1 MKSAQTIDLFPFT
14 SSQFPVRF
22 GMPVKTSVVL
32 IRWPVVIICSYL
44 LLYPSSHVIPQSVLH
59 SLILVYIAS
68 NVVLYFVNEDHFA
81 SPSFYYPIIISDTVF
96 LTLSL
101 IINGNVEA
109 DFYLTY
115 FLLIIICCIF
125 EDPKILTAVSV
136 FAPVVYTLLLFQS
149 AGSLHP
155 SVFLRLPFLFVV
167 SLFYGYFAQLIRV
180 QKALKE
186 EAEQRNKGKKE
197 VLDIVSHE
205 FRTPLNLISGYAQA
219 LKSRTLGD
227 VSQEQEQALA
237 KIIRQS
243 DNLLH
248 LVGSILDLTRIEA
261 GEFPLEQQEIRLP
274 EYLQEMKL
282 NHEVI
287 LDKPLALQWSFSSD
301 LPTILS
307 DKAKLT
313 IILQNLINN
322 AIKFTD
328 QGSIQVSAQSR
339 ADRKAVEFEIKDT
352 GVGIPEEALPIIFD
366 KFRQVDSSITR
377 AHGGVGLGLHIV
389 KAFTEMLGGTVAVK
403 SELNRGSTFTLTL
416 PVRVPSQLR

>member
-1 MKSAQTIDLFPFT
+1 MKTAKTIGLFPFS
-14 SSQFPVRF
+14 SSQLAVGFA
-22 GMPVKTSVVL
+22 MPIKASVVL

-59 SLILVYIAS
+59 GLILAYIAS
-68 NVVLYFVNEDHFA
+68 NVVLYFVSEERFL
-81 SPSFYYPIIISDTVF
+81 SPSFYYPIVILDTVV

-125 EDPKILTAVSV
+125 EDPKILTVVSV
-136 FAPVVYTLLLFQS
+136 FAPLVYTLLLFQS
-149 AGSLHP
+149 AGSIHP

-167 SLFYGYFAQLIRV
+167 SLFYGYFAQLIRA
-180 QKALKE
+180 QRALKE
-186 EAEQRNKGKKE
+186 EAEQKSRGKKE

-205 FRTPLNLISGYAQA
+205 FRTPLNLISGYAQV
-219 LKSRTLGD
+219 LKSKTLGE
-227 VSQEQEQALA
+227 VTEEQEQALA
-237 KIIRQS
+237 KILRQS

-248 LVGSILDLTRIEA
+248 LVNSILDLTRIEA
-261 GEFPLEQQEIRLP
+261 GELPLQREEIRLP
-274 EYLQEMKL
+274 EYLQQMKL

-287 LDKPLALQWSFSSD
+287 LDKPLSLQWTFPPD
-301 LPTILS
+301 LPTIIS

-328 QGSIQVSAQSR
+328 KGSIQVSTRWR
-339 ADRKAVEFEIKDT
+339 ADKKALELEVADT
-352 GVGIPEEALPIIFD
+352 GAGIPKEALPIIFD

-377 AHGGVGLGLHIV
+377 VHGGIGLGLHIV
-389 KAFTEMLGGTVAVK
+389 KAFTEMLGGTVGVK
-403 SELNRGSTFTLTL
+403 SELDKGSTFTLTL
-416 PVRVPSQLR
+416 PVEIGPAP

>member
-1 MKSAQTIDLFPFT
+1 MKAANTISLFPFN
-14 SSQFPVRF
+14 SSQFAVRF
-22 GMPVKTSVVL
+22 AMPIKASVVL

-44 LLYPSSHVIPQSVLH
+44 LLYPSSHVIPQSLLH
-59 SLILVYIAS
+59 TLILAYIAS
-68 NVVLYFVNEDHFA
+68 NVALYFVSEERFL
-81 SPSFYYPIIISDTVF
+81 SPSFYYPIIILDTVV

-136 FAPVVYTLLLFQS
+136 FAPLVYTLLLFQS
-149 AGSLHP
+149 AGSVHP

-167 SLFYGYFAQLIRV
+167 SLFYGYFAQLIRA
-180 QKALKE
+180 QRALKE
-186 EAEQRNKGKKE
+186 EAEQKSQGKKE

-205 FRTPLNLISGYAQA
+205 FRTPLNLIGGYAQA
-219 LKSRTLGD
+219 LKSKTLGD
-227 VSQEQEQALA
+227 ITHEQEQALA
-237 KIIRQS
+237 KILRQS

-248 LVGSILDLTRIEA
+248 LVNGFLDLTRIEA
-261 GEFPLEQQEIRLP
+261 GEISLQKEEIRLP

-282 NHEVI
+282 NYEVI
-287 LDKPLALQWSFSSD
+287 LDKPLSLQWFFSPD
-301 LPTILS
+301 LPTIIS
-307 DKAKLT
+307 DKGKLT

-328 QGSIQVSAQSR
+328 KGSIQVSTWWL
-339 ADRKAVEFEIKDT
+339 ADKKALELEVADT
-352 GVGIPEEALPIIFD
+352 GAGIPKEALPIIFD

-377 AHGGVGLGLHIV
+377 VHGGIGLGLHIV

-403 SELNRGSTFTLTL
+403 SEVNKGSTFTLTF
-416 PVRVPSQLR
+416 PVEIGLAP

>member
-1 MKSAQTIDLFPFT
+1 
-14 SSQFPVRF
+14 
-22 GMPVKTSVVL
+22 
-32 IRWPVVIICSYL
+32 
-44 LLYPSSHVIPQSVLH
+44 
-59 SLILVYIAS
+59 
-68 NVVLYFVNEDHFA
+68 
-81 SPSFYYPIIISDTVF
+81 
-96 LTLSL
+96 
-101 IINGNVEA
+101 
-109 DFYLTY
+109 
-115 FLLIIICCIF
+115 
-125 EDPKILTAVSV
+125 
-136 FAPVVYTLLLFQS
+136 
-149 AGSLHP
+149 
-155 SVFLRLPFLFVV
+155 
-167 SLFYGYFAQLIRV
+167 LIRV

-186 EAEQRNKGKKE
+186 EAEQRNKGRKE

-248 LVGSILDLTRIEA
+248 LVSSILDLTRIEA

-339 ADRKAVEFEIKDT
+339 ADGKAVEFEIKDT

-416 PVRVPSQLR
+416 PVRVPSN